1 MNLAYHHRYIE
12 ALYVQADWQ
21 EEEEEEE
28 EFKG

>member
-12 ALYVQADWQ
+12 ALYVQADSQ
-21 EEEEEEE
+21 EEEEEE